1 MALTLFRRSVPK
13 FSSQSI
19 SNQLFGKSYK
29 ATATQRCVSIQQN
42 LPFLLPVRAFHV
54 SRNNH
59 ALPGLPVLAPL
70 LVKLASPLSRFAAA
84 LAGRRAKIWW
94 KNLPQEVRDKYLKHL
109 KKNHLKKNIYPGVAG
124 FCGCSFL
131 YYVYH
136 LQDTPL
142 SGRRRF
148 VMLSSNQLRDIA
160 DKESEFILQSF
171 SEKILPV
178 TDRRYKRVDRIVRR
192 ILQANNSKEVSAL
205 SWEVNVIDDDD
216 VMNAFV
222 LPNGQIFVFTGILNQ
237 VSNDHE
243 LAGVMGHEM
252 AHAILNHGAE
262 QISRTSFLNIFGLIV
277 VTAIWALIP
286 VDPVALVVHLLQDS
300 MEDAVVHLPYSR
312 LLENEAD
319 SVGLVLAARACYD
332 VRHVPV
338 FWERMYQIDKESG
351 AEEIEWLS
359 THPSHASRVAN
370 INQLLPEALKKREEV
385 QCPSVTRFWEGFF
398 SFR

>member
-94 KNLPQEVRDKYLKHL
+94 KNLPKELRDKYLRT
-109 KKNHLKKNIYPGVAG
+109 HLKKNIYPGVAG

-178 TDRRYKRVDRIVRR
+178 TDRRYIRVDRIVQR
-192 ILQANNSKEVSAL
+192 ILQANNSKEVRAL

-222 LPNGQIFVFTGILNQ
+222 HPNGQIFVFTGMLNQ
-237 VSNDHE
+237 ISNDHE
-243 LAGVMGHEM
+243 LAGVIGHEM
-252 AHAILNHGAE
+252 AHAILNHSGE
-262 QISRTSFLNIFGLIV
+262 KLSHKSFLNIFGLIV
-277 VTAIWALIP
+277 VTTIWALIP
-286 VDPVALVVHLLQDS
+286 VEPVALLVHALQYSMEEVVVH
-300 MEDAVVHLPYSR
+300 MPYSR

-332 VRHVPV
+332 VRHVSV
-338 FWERMYQIDKESG
+338 LWERMYQMEKESG
-351 AEEIEWLS
+351 EEDIEWLS

-370 INQLLPEALKKREEV
+370 INQLLPEALKVREEV

-398 SFR
+398 SFL

>member
-94 KNLPQEVRDKYLKHL
+94 KNLPKELRDKYLRT
-109 KKNHLKKNIYPGVAG
+109 HLKKNIYPGVAG

-178 TDRRYKRVDRIVRR
+178 TDRRYIRVDRIVQR
-192 ILQANNSKEVSAL
+192 ILQANNSKEVRAL

-222 LPNGQIFVFTGILNQ
+222 HPNGQIFVFTGMLNQ
-237 VSNDHE
+237 ISNDHE
-243 LAGVMGHEM
+243 LAGVIGHEM
-252 AHAILNHGAE
+252 AHAILNHSGE
-262 QISRTSFLNIFGLIV
+262 KLSHKSFLNIFGLIV
-277 VTAIWALIP
+277 VTTIWALIP
-286 VDPVALVVHLLQDS
+286 VEPVALLVHALQYSMEEVVVH
-300 MEDAVVHLPYSR
+300 MPYSR

-332 VRHVPV
+332 VRHVSV
-338 FWERMYQIDKESG
+338 LWERMYQMDKESG
-351 AEEIEWLS
+351 AQPIEWLS
-359 THPSHASRVAN
+359 THPSHESRVNN
-370 INQLLPEALKKREEV
+370 INQLLPEALKEREEI
-385 QCPSVTRFWEGFF
+385 QCPALTRFWQGFF
-398 SFR
+398 SLR